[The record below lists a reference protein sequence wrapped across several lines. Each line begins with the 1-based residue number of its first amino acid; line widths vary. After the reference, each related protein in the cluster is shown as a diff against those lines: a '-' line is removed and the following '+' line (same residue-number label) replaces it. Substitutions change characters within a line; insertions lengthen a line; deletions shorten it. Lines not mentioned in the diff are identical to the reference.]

1 MLDDIGIK
9 ILTFSSIIR
18 FLFNLFFLLSKSK
31 NSLTVL
37 VFTFSFFPTALTIPV
52 SSKPSVVKNL
62 IFLGTSFSVS
72 ITSIAL
78 NYALLN
84 NANIEIVD
92 PDPVDLNLNNIK
104 YHKMKAA
111 EYIKN
116 FD

>member
-1 MLDDIGIK
+1 MSEAE
-9 ILTFSSIIR
+9 TWMR
-18 FLFNLFFLLSKSK
+18 
-31 NSLTVL
+31 NS
-37 VFTFSFFPTALTIPV
+37 
-52 SSKPSVVKNL
+52 KNL
-62 IFLGTSFSVS
+62 IFLGTSFSVN

-92 PDPVDLNLNNIK
+92 PDPVNLNLNNIK

-111 EYIKN
+111 EYIKS